1 MMEEP
6 PKNIKYQQNR
16 NIEDEDIGFNTPLY
30 EIQIYNKYYLIAHG
44 RENPLFQRKNV
55 YYYPIYIIHKNKVKC
70 QIGVFEYES
79 LDRDPK
85 TRIKRYLDDDGDLDL
100 NRLGDIILY
109 SFVNEDYMTGLHADY
124 GEQEIHDIE
133 KDIIKH
139 RETAPSLLRIGE
151 EDAKIDIDDIEEI
164 DDPLSLNIAAVK
176 KSPAKIASEIT
187 LLPGIFAVNTSAKMP
202 LTLMEETKED
212 AKRIKSEFSKKQRTT
227 WIENYMTN
235 NNYDIV
241 ETATNGDCFFDTVR
255 VAFQQIGQI
264 TTVEKLRA
272 ILANEATDEIFQ
284 QYRTIYLSFIQGKMD
299 IERQMNVLKKT
310 NSELKKRIEKE
321 SNKTE
326 RDKILRDSKKVIQ
339 EYKILQQKLADE
351 EKMLDIDNGIYG
363 EFKFMKN
370 VETLEQ
376 FREVIKTTE
385 YWADNWAVVALEN
398 ALNIKIIPMGE
409 KEYQRDPNSVLNCTQ
424 LDNTHIEK
432 QGFYNPN
439 FYILMSYSGNHY
451 RLITYKT
458 KGILK
463 FSELPYDIKI
473 LTTIKCIEQNAGP
486 YYLIQDFRNFRS
498 KLGLDPD
505 QGFLCDDEEDANG
518 SFDKNTVFVYHI
530 GSDSTRKPGKGMK
543 EKIPQNRTRDFSDLG
558 LHAEWRRVLDDD
570 FIIDISIDGLRWATA
585 THYIEASKFR
595 KRNPKFYQSFS
606 KTEGKGNEDYGYNL
620 EYVKA
625 ADSKTGIWVDKTD
638 KSKTKKIRPDGIKKD
653 TDYEGGRNDE
663 EREKALYAKFSQNP
677 DLKAILL
684 MTKNAKLVKYTP
696 KVEPETDCI
705 LMKVRTILQN
715 EVNRPEKVEQI
726 MKDSGINIK

>member
-1 MMEEP
+1 MDEP
-6 PKNIKYQQNR
+6 NIKYEQNR
-16 NIEDEDIGFNTPLY
+16 NIEDEDIGFTTPLY
-30 EIQIYNKYYLIAHG
+30 EIQIYNKFYLIAHG
-44 RENPLFQRKNV
+44 KENTLFQRKNI
-55 YYYPIYIIHKNKVKC
+55 YYYPIYIIHKKKVKC

-79 LDRDPK
+79 LDKDPK
-85 TRIKRYLDDDGDLDL
+85 TRVKRYLDDEGDLDL

-109 SFVNEDYMTGLHADY
+109 SFVNQDYMTDLRADY

-133 KDIIKH
+133 KDIG
-139 RETAPSLLRIGE
+139 TSAPVPLHIG
-151 EDAKIDIDDIEEI
+151 DAVAVEDIDVIDDG

-187 LLPGIFAVNTSAKMP
+187 LLPGIFTVNTNAKMP

-212 AKRIKSEFSKKQRTT
+212 AKRIKAEFHKTQRTT

-235 NNYDIV
+235 NHYDIV
-241 ETATNGDCFFDTVR
+241 ETATNGDCFFDTIR

-272 ILANEATDEIFQ
+272 ILANEATDEIFH

-299 IERQMNVLKKT
+299 IERQMKVLKKT

-321 SNKTE
+321 SNKVE
-326 RDKILRDSKKVIQ
+326 RDKILRDSKKVIL
-339 EYKILQQKLADE
+339 EYKTLQRKLADE
-351 EKMLDIDNGIYG
+351 EKMLDMENGIYG

-376 FREVIKTTE
+376 FREIVKTTE
-385 YWADNWAVVALEN
+385 YWADNWAVITLEN

-409 KEYQRDPNSVLNCTQ
+409 NEYQRDPNSVLNCTQ
-424 LDNTHIEK
+424 LDNAHIEK

-451 RLITYKT
+451 RLITYRT

-463 FSELPYDIKI
+463 FSELPYDIKL
-473 LTTIKCIEQNAGP
+473 LTTIKCIEENAGP

-505 QGFLCDDEEDANG
+505 QGFLCDDEEDVQGG

-530 GSDSTRKPGKGMK
+530 GSDTTRKPGKGMK
-543 EKIPQNRTRDFSDLG
+543 EKIPQNRIREFSDLA
-558 LHAEWRRVLDDD
+558 LHVEWRRVLDDD
-570 FIIDISIDGLRWATA
+570 FAIDISVDGLRWATA

-595 KRNPKFYQSFS
+595 KRNPKFYESFS
-606 KTEGKGNEDYGYNL
+606 KTEGKGNEDYAYNL

-625 ADSKTGIWVDKTD
+625 ADSKTGILKID
-638 KSKTKKIRPDGIKKD
+638 KSNSKKIRPDGIKKD
-653 TDYEGGRNDE
+653 PDYEGGRDEE

-684 MTKNAKLVKYTP
+684 MTKNAKLVKYRP

-705 LMKVRTILQN
+705 MMKVRTILQN
-715 EVNRPEKVEQI
+715 EVNRPEKIDQI
-726 MKDSGINIK
+726 MRDSGL

>member
-1 MMEEP
+1 MDEP
-6 PKNIKYQQNR
+6 NIKYEQNR
-16 NIEDEDIGFNTPLY
+16 NIEDEDIGFTTPLY
-30 EIQIYNKYYLIAHG
+30 EIQIYNKLYLIAHG
-44 RENPLFQRKNV
+44 KENTLFQRKNI
-55 YYYPIYIIHKNKVKC
+55 YYYPIYIIHKKKVKC

-79 LDRDPK
+79 LDKDPK
-85 TRIKRYLDDDGDLDL
+85 TRVKRYLDDEGDLDL

-109 SFVNEDYMTGLHADY
+109 SFVNQDYMTDLRADY

-133 KDIIKH
+133 KDIGAS
-139 RETAPSLLRIGE
+139 APIPLRIG
-151 EDAKIDIDDIEEI
+151 DAVAVEDIDVIDND

-187 LLPGIFAVNTSAKMP
+187 LLPGIFTVNTNAKMP
-202 LTLMEETKED
+202 VTLMEETKED
-212 AKRIKSEFSKKQRTT
+212 AKRIKSEFHKIQRTT

-235 NNYDIV
+235 NHYDIV
-241 ETATNGDCFFDTVR
+241 ETATNGDCFFDTIR

-284 QYRTIYLSFIQGKMD
+284 QYRTIYLGFIQGKMD
-299 IERQMNVLKKT
+299 IERQMKVLKKT
-310 NSELKKRIEKE
+310 NSELKRRIDKE

-339 EYKILQQKLADE
+339 EYKTLQRKLADE
-351 EKMLDIDNGIYG
+351 EKMLDMENGIYG

-376 FREVIKTTE
+376 FREIVKTTE
-385 YWADNWAVVALEN
+385 YWADNWAVVTIEN

-409 KEYQRDPNSVLNCTQ
+409 NEYQRDPNSVLNCTQ

-451 RLITYKT
+451 RLITYRT
-458 KGILK
+458 KGLLK
-463 FSELPYDIKI
+463 FSELPYDIKL

-505 QGFLCDDEEDANG
+505 QGFLCDDEEDVQGGA
-518 SFDKNTVFVYHI
+518 FDKNTVFVYHI
-530 GSDSTRKPGKGMK
+530 GSDTTRKPGKGMK
-543 EKIPQNRTRDFSDLG
+543 EKIPQNRIREFSDLA
-558 LHAEWRRVLDDD
+558 LHTEWRRVLHDD
-570 FIIDISIDGLRWATA
+570 FVIDISVDALRWATA

-595 KRNPKFYQSFS
+595 KRNPKFYESFS
-606 KTEGKGNEDYGYNL
+606 KTEGKGNEDYAYNL

-625 ADSKTGIWVDKTD
+625 ADSKTGILKID
-638 KSKTKKIRPDGIKKD
+638 KSNAKKIRPDGIKKD
-653 TDYEGGRNDE
+653 PDYEGGRNEE

-684 MTKNAKLVKYTP
+684 MTKNAKLVRYAP

-715 EVNRPEKVEQI
+715 EINRPEKIDQMI
-726 MKDSGINIK
+726 RDSGINL